1 MSKQADGIKS
11 RNVGMTAA
19 KAFRFGLMGMAS
31 ATALAGCGAV
41 YYPVSAPSERS
52 LFIKDDERRPYD
64 LQIVN
69 LTIAAAQE
77 ANARWQYTPRGVPS
91 YLQGNLDTG
100 YAPVQLADADGAVN
114 VRATT
119 QSSSTLPGNPPRP
132 YELGPGDTLVVVN
145 VADVETGTV
154 MASRD
159 PELQNRY
166 RISQEG
172 DIFVPEIGLIDVAG
186 KTLSTVR
193 REIQSRMSE
202 VYVAPI
208 AVVNVVDFASQSY
221 TITGASIQPSVQ
233 YVSMEQTSLR
243 EAVIGAGA
251 SGVIYDDAT
260 VVLVRNGREYAVPYR
275 NVLYNGLGSDT
286 TMLDGDLIRIE
297 DADGSRAKTA
307 TLDST
312 VQNAQIDRQRL
323 TLQQSQIDLQRTQGT
338 IAEQQLVIQREQN
351 QRADRELQVQLERLQ
366 LERER
371 LEQTARAEERAL
383 QELNV
388 LLGKEQREATLLDIQ
403 RQQEAR
409 GQALLDL
416 QRQQEARGQALLDIQ
431 RQQEAR
437 EQTLLNLQQSRAARE
452 QTELDLQRTRNERE
466 QAQLDLQRANAA
478 RQDAELDLA
487 RARKAQ
493 EDARILR
500 EQAQLDLQRADQSL
514 RSQADARSSQELE
527 ISKLTTRDRLG
538 GVERDYVFVAGEVG
552 QTNRMAMPFSGEL
565 SLADALFEAEGL
577 DPTTGNPRGIHVVR
591 TDYIEAGR
599 PKVYVF
605 KLDARNLANL
615 SASTVFK
622 MRPNDILYVT
632 PQPVSNWNRAL
643 SQMLGGTNALLGS
656 ATNLAR

>member
-1 MSKQADGIKS
+1 MKNRIEDTVS
-11 RNVGMTAA
+11 RRMDAGMG
-19 KAFRFGLMGMAS
+19 KAFRIGVLGLAS
-31 ATALAGCGAV
+31 ATVLAGCGAV

-52 LFIKDDERRPYD
+52 LFIKDDERRPYE

-77 ANARWQYTPRGVPS
+77 ANARWQYTPRAVPGFI
-91 YLQGNLDTG
+91 QGSLDTG
-100 YAPVQLADADGAVN
+100 YAPPRLALADGPVS

-119 QSSSTLPGNPPRP
+119 QSRPLPANPPQP
-132 YELGPGDTLVVVN
+132 YRLGPGDTLVVVN
-145 VADVETGTV
+145 AANVETGTV
-154 MASRD
+154 TAIRD

-172 DIFVPEIGLIDVAG
+172 DIFVPEIGLIDVQG

-193 REIQSRMSE
+193 REIQSRMAE
-202 VYVAPI
+202 AFVAPI

-221 TITGASIQPSVQ
+221 TITGGSIQPSVEFVTMDQ
-233 YVSMEQTSLR
+233 RSLR
-243 EAVIGAGA
+243 EAVIKAAA
-251 SGVIYDDAT
+251 SGVIYDNARVT
-260 VVLVRNGREYAVPYR
+260 LVRGGTSYNAQYAD
-275 NVLYNGLGSDT
+275 VLYNGVGSDT
-286 TMLDGDLIRIE
+286 TMLDGDLVRIE
-297 DADGSRAKTA
+297 DPDGSLAKTA

-312 VQNAQIDRQRL
+312 VQGAELERQRL
-323 TLQQSQIDLQRTQGT
+323 TLQQSQIELQRTQGS
-338 IAEQQLVIQREQN
+338 IAEEQLVIQRAQN
-351 QRADRELQVQLERLQ
+351 ERANRELQVQLERLQ

-371 LEQTARAEERAL
+371 LEQTARAEERAR
-383 QELNV
+383 QELDV
-388 LLGKEQREATLLDIQ
+388 LLTREQREQAALDIQ

-409 GQALLDL
+409 GQSLLDL
-416 QRQQEARGQALLDIQ
+416 QRQQQL
-431 RQQEAR
+431 R
-437 EQTLLNLQQSRAARE
+437 EQTQ
-452 QTELDLQRTRNERE
+452 LDLQRTRDQRE
-466 QAQLDLQRANAA
+466 QAQLDLQRTSDQRAQAQLELQRASAA

-500 EQAQLDLQRADQSL
+500 EQAQLELQRADQAL
-514 RSQADARSSQELE
+514 RGQADSRANEELA
-527 ISKLTTRDRLG
+527 ISKLTTRERLG
-538 GVERDYVFVAGEVG
+538 GLERDYVFVAGEVG
-552 QTNRMAMPFSGEL
+552 QNRRMAMPLGGEL
-565 SLADALFEAEGL
+565 SLADALFESEGL
-577 DPTTGNPRGIHVVR
+577 DPTTGDPRGIHVVR

-643 SQMLGGTNALLGS
+643 SQMLGGTNALIGS